1 MSGWEQKPKEP
12 EEGTYVVDGEAR
24 RIVLARALIG
34 WCWTEQARRGSRWRD
49 CTRERKLT
57 WEVVPIGGWAMTR
70 PWAERD
76 ARRHAAPPIV
86 VSLNPD
92 DLR

>member
-49 CTRERKLT
+49 
-57 WEVVPIGGWAMTR
+57 
-70 PWAERD
+70 
-76 ARRHAAPPIV
+76 
-86 VSLNPD
+86 
-92 DLR
+92 